1 MSTKGG
7 SRRADRLVGPPF
19 ESRLVLGAG
28 QPKISWDQDSLRYM
42 SATGWI
48 RSGVSV
54 TETSHRLGHT
64 TEVLLKAY
72 TGLLRGDLERANE
85 RISTWLNAEW

>member
-1 MSTKGG
+1 
-7 SRRADRLVGPPF
+7 
-19 ESRLVLGAG
+19 
-28 QPKISWDQDSLRYM
+28 M